1 MNGATASL
9 FDRELAATLR
19 EAFARPGI
27 EKLKNEIGGAGEKQL
42 QAVLEKSTAAD
53 KTRKW
58 FEPGACFAAGT
69 LVHTKEGLVPI
80 EQIKVGDWVLSKP
93 ENGGEQDYKRV
104 LNTFARP
111 PERVIEVKYL
121 PDPSQPRVARITC
134 TINHPFWVIDL
145 GWTPAE
151 DLYRSSKENW
161 LELADGRDV
170 KAHDPSSVYVS
181 DEPGIGWCPG
191 YNNDVE
197 AYGALW
203 DFVNHRLVDP
213 EVESLQAI
221 QDHSSFKYAQLHDMP
236 EELYL
241 NLPVYNLEVED
252 FHTYYVGEHGVW
264 VHNTNCAGL
273 NFEMTGTPSPGASFG
288 LTAEMSAK
296 PFLTRAELNEFLTK
310 NNIKSG
316 VFLVRADAK
325 SQAGLIAEKD
335 LAKWLQH
342 EEGVAGRL
350 KTPDNTRW
358 EYAAAIRH
366 PETGKLT

>member
-1 MNGATASL
+1 MKK
-9 FDRELAATLR
+9 
-19 EAFARPGI
+19 I
-27 EKLKNEIGGAGEKQL
+27 I
-42 QAVLEKSTAAD
+42 STALLLSIFAMNVSAKKVKFAVD
-53 KTRKW
+53 MTGQIINTTGIHISGD
-58 FEPGACFAAGT
+58 FQTIAGFPG
-69 LVHTKEGLVPI
+69 
-80 EQIKVGDWVLSKP
+80 GDWAS
-93 ENGGEQDYKRV
+93 
-104 LNTFARP
+104 NTTP
-111 PERVIEVKYL
+111 LTQEGTTDIYIS
-121 PDPSQPRVARITC
+121 DQPGV
-134 TINHPFWVIDL
+134 
-145 GWTPAE
+145 GWNSN
-151 DLYRSSKENW
+151 SS
-161 LELADGRDV
+161 G
-170 KAHDPSSVYVS
+170 
-181 DEPGIGWCPG
+181 
-191 YNNDVE
+191 DVE

-203 DFVNHRLVDP
+203 DYVNHRLVDSK
-213 EVESLQAI
+213 VESLQAI

-241 NLPVYNLEVED
+241 HLPVYNLEVED
-252 FHTYYVGEHGVW
+252 FHTYYVGQHGVW
-264 VHNTNCAGL
+264 VHNTNCSGL